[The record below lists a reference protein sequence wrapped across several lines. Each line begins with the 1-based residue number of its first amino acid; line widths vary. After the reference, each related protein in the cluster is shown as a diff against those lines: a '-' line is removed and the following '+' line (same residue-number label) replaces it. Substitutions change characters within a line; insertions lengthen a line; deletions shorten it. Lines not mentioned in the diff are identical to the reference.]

1 MGFKAKP
8 ESIQK
13 FGERMDELVVDA
25 NSAKTYAEDHLSIDG
40 GDARI
45 FATITAAA
53 GDAKAALAEN

>member
-1 MGFKAKP
+1 
-8 ESIQK
+8 
-13 FGERMDELVVDA
+13 MDELVVDA